1 MQNYRKV
8 APGGAGGAI
17 GEWDGASFEPA
28 VSGTVGVEGVMNRQE
43 PTFRR
48 ELRLFDATMLVVG
61 SMIGSGIFIVSADI
75 ARTVGAPGYLL
86 LVWLLTGVL
95 TLIAALSYGE
105 LAALFPRAG
114 GQYVYLQQAY
124 SPLVGFLYGW
134 ALFLVIQTGSIAA
147 VAVAFAKFTAVLV
160 PWFSES
166 NVLVRLW
173 GIPINAGQ
181 VLAIASILVLTF
193 LNMRGV
199 RVGKWVQDTFT
210 VTKTAA
216 LAGLI
221 LLGLTLG
228 FNGESVQ
235 RNLAV
240 FWEAQRVVEGGGL
253 WQVEPLGGLA
263 LLAAIG
269 AAMVGSLF
277 ASDAWN
283 NITFAAA
290 EVVEPQRT
298 IPRSMALGVLIVTVL
313 YLLANVAYL
322 AVLPLRGS
330 PEGATVVERG
340 LQFALHDRVGAAAA
354 EAILGT
360 GGAAVM
366 AVLIMI
372 STFGCNNG
380 LILAGARVYYA
391 MARDGLFFQAAGRL
405 NRYAVPGTALVLQAV
420 WASLLCISG
429 RYSDLLDYIVFAVL
443 LFYIATIAGIFVLR
457 RKMPQAER
465 PYRAPGYPVVPLL
478 YIVAAAAICVDL
490 LLVKPRYTV
499 AGLLIVLTGIPVYFL
514 WRFWQRRQQ
523 QRG

>member
-1 MQNYRKV
+1 
-8 APGGAGGAI
+8 
-17 GEWDGASFEPA
+17 
-28 VSGTVGVEGVMNRQE
+28 MNRQE

-75 ARTVGAPGYLL
+75 SRMVGAPGYLL
-86 LVWLLTGVL
+86 LVWVLTGLLTL
-95 TLIAALSYGE
+95 TAALSYGE

-114 GQYVYLQQAY
+114 GQYVYLREAY

-166 NVLVRLW
+166 NTIAEVAGVS
-173 GIPINAGQ
+173 INAGQ
-181 VLAIASILVLTF
+181 LLAIASIVILTL
-193 LNMRGV
+193 LNLRGV
-199 RVGKWVQDTFT
+199 RVGKLVQDTFT
-210 VTKTAA
+210 VTKTVA
-216 LAGLI
+216 LLGLI
-221 LLGLTLG
+221 LLGLTIGLRW
-228 FNGESVQ
+228 ESIAQ
-235 RNLAV
+235 NWSY
-240 FWEAQRVVEGGGL
+240 FWEAQRVVEQGGV
-253 WQVEPLGGLA
+253 WQREPLAGIA
-263 LLAAIG
+263 LLSALG

-298 IPRSMALGVLIVTVL
+298 IPRSMALGVLLVTGLYVL
-313 YLLANVAYL
+313 VNVAYL
-322 AVLPLRGS
+322 AILPLRGE
-330 PEGATVVERG
+330 PQGATVWERG

-354 EAILGT
+354 EAMFG
-360 GGAAVM
+360 GWGAALM

-391 MARDGLFFQAAGRL
+391 MARDGLFFRAVGRL
-405 NRYAVPGTALVLQAV
+405 NRYAVPGVALGLQAV
-420 WASLLCISG
+420 WASLLCLSG
-429 RYSDLLDYIVFAVL
+429 RYSDLLDYIIFAVL

-457 RKMPQAER
+457 RKMPTAER
-465 PYRAPGYPVVPLL
+465 PYRAPGYPLVPLL
-478 YIVAAAAICVDL
+478 YIVVAAAIALDL
-490 LLVKPRYTV
+490 LLVKPRYTG
-499 AGLLIVLTGIPVYFL
+499 AGLILVASGIPVYFL
-514 WRFWQRRQQ
+514 WRWWQKRRE
-523 QRG
+523 